1 MEVFDDAV
9 QLVYVSNYLSATPH
23 PSAISLDLTETEP
36 DGIKDLVSY
45 RLHVLANLSA
55 RWAEARYQQRFG
67 LKLLEWRAMALLGAY
82 APQSLNELARGA
94 GLEKS
99 YASRTVASLI
109 EKKLVTSTP
118 DDRDGRGKQFSL
130 TRSGKALYR
139 RVFDDAVARSEA
151 WLSVLSP
158 DERSSLMDMLARL
171 TEQARALETKDTP
184 TP

>member
-1 MEVFDDAV
+1 MNAP
-9 QLVYVSNYLSATPH
+9 LSP
-23 PSAISLDLTETEP
+23 PE
-36 DGIKDLVSY
+36 GIRDLVSY

-67 LKLLEWRAMALLGAY
+67 LKLLEWRAMALLGGY
-82 APQSLNELARGA
+82 SPQSLNELARGA

-109 EKKLVTSTP
+109 KRKLVSSTT
-118 DDRDGRGKQFSL
+118 DDRDARGKQFEL

-139 RVFDDAVARSEA
+139 KVFEDAIERSEA

-158 DERSSLMDMLARL
+158 AENAALMDMLERL
-171 TEQARALETKDTP
+171 TEQARTLEAAEKPEDAAA
-184 TP
+184 